1 MALVN
6 VTNIVV
12 NDNPAL
18 FTRGFKFQ
26 VTFECIAPL
35 TDGACVCGVRW
46 CQMARRGAA
55 ALAQAA
61 VAAGCVCGSIA
72 LPAPGAAPKVRPPLR
87 SLVPP
92 RFRRP

>member
-35 TDGACVCGVRW
+35 TDGASPLRSAGTC
-46 CQMARRGAA
+46 AA
-55 ALAQAA
+55 AA
-61 VAAGCVCGSIA
+61 VAWAAGS
-72 LPAPGAAPKVRPPLR
+72 
-87 SLVPP
+87 
-92 RFRRP
+92 RR